1 MSTPSRSSLRRI
13 GALMVIPVIMLL
25 GACGMKT
32 DLTIHGD
39 TVDQTVLMW
48 DSSDQMSEADCSE
61 DGMSDAGV
69 NPAEDAPEGVDVK
82 YTFTK
87 HDGHPAC
94 EIKATNI
101 PLSQFDGKGGQSS
114 QGAASEGAIKITHEN
129 GQYDFTM
136 PLGEM
141 DDSQQQQM
149 KQSGVEVSVS
159 VTFPGKVT
167 EASGN
172 AEKKGSTVT
181 WADVLDEKGSLHA
194 VGEDSAGLLGGSVA
208 GVPWLW
214 IIVGG
219 AVVLVVVIVVVIL
232 VARSGK
238 KKKKKSAAPG
248 GYPGQPMGYA
258 QPGQQPYNPQQQPG
272 YPQQGA
278 QPGYPQQQYPGQPG
292 QNPQQGYNPN
302 GQPGQPGQ
310 QPYNPNGQY

>member
-39 TVDQTVLMW
+39 TVDQTVLIW
-48 DSSDQMSEADCSE
+48 DSSDQMSEADCSK
-61 DGMSDAGV
+61 DSMSDAGV
-69 NPAEDAPEGVDVK
+69 SQAKDAQ

-101 PLSQFDGKGGQSS
+101 PLSQFDGKGGQSG
-114 QGAASEGAIKITHEN
+114 QDAAEGAIKITHEN

-181 WADVLDEKGSLHA
+181 WANVLDEKGSLHA
-194 VGEDSAGLLGGSVA
+194 VGKDSAGLF

-214 IIVGG
+214 IIVGA
-219 AVVLVVVIVVVIL
+219 AVVLVVIIVVVII
-232 VARSGK
+232 VVKSG
-238 KKKKKSAAPG
+238 KKKSAAPG

-258 QPGQQPYNPQQQPG
+258 QPGQQPYNPQQ
-272 YPQQGA
+272 GA
-278 QPGYPQQQYPGQPG
+278 QPGYPQQYPGQPG
-292 QNPQQGYNPN
+292 QSPQQGYNPN

-310 QPYNPNGQY
+310 PGQQGYNPNGQY

>member
-13 GALMVIPVIMLL
+13 GALVIIPMIMLL

-69 NPAEDAPEGVDVK
+69 NPAKDAPEGVDVK

-172 AEKKGSTVT
+172 AEKKGNTVT

-194 VGEDSAGLLGGSVA
+194 VGKDSAGLF

-219 AVVLVVVIVVVIL
+219 AVVLVVIIVVVIL
-232 VARSGK
+232 VAKSG
-238 KKKKKSAAPG
+238 KKKSAAPG

-258 QPGQQPYNPQQQPG
+258 QPGQQPYN
-272 YPQQGA
+272 PQQGA

-310 QPYNPNGQY
+310 PGQQGY

>member
-39 TVDQTVLMW
+39 TVDQTVLIW
-48 DSSDQMSEADCSE
+48 DSSDQMSEADCSK
-61 DGMSDAGV
+61 DSMSDAGV
-69 NPAEDAPEGVDVK
+69 SQAKDAQ

-101 PLSQFDGKGGQSS
+101 PLSQFDGKGGQSG
-114 QGAASEGAIKITHEN
+114 QDAAEGAIKITHEN

-181 WADVLDEKGSLHA
+181 WANVLDEKGSLHA
-194 VGEDSAGLLGGSVA
+194 VGKDSAGLF

-219 AVVLVVVIVVVIL
+219 AVVLVVIIVVVIL
-232 VARSGK
+232 VAKSG
-238 KKKKKSAAPG
+238 KKKSAAPG

-258 QPGQQPYNPQQQPG
+258 QPGQQPYNPQQ
-272 YPQQGA
+272 GA
-278 QPGYPQQQYPGQPG
+278 QPGYPQQYPGQPG

-310 QPYNPNGQY
+310 PGQQGYNPNGQY

>member
-1 MSTPSRSSLRRI
+1 MSTPSCSSLRRI
-13 GALMVIPVIMLL
+13 GVLVIIPMIMLL

-32 DLTIHGD
+32 DLKIHD
-39 TVDQTVLMW
+39 DKVDMTTFMW
-48 DSSDQMSEADCSE
+48 DSTDQLTKDSCSE
-61 DGMSDAGV
+61 SSHSQTNIPKGTKV
-69 NPAEDAPEGVDVK
+69 TYN
-82 YTFTK
+82 FTEHDSE
-87 HDGHPAC
+87 HDGHPSC
-94 EIKATNI
+94 EMKATDI
-101 PLSQFDGKGGQSS
+101 PLSQFDGKGGQSGS
-114 QGAASEGAIKITHEN
+114 SGEAIKITHEN
-129 GQYDFTM
+129 GHYDVTV

-181 WADVLDEKGSLHA
+181 WANVLDEKGSLHA
-194 VGEDSAGLLGGSVA
+194 VGKDSAGLF

-214 IIVGG
+214 IIVGA
-219 AVVLVVVIVVVIL
+219 AVVLVVIIVVVII
-232 VARSGK
+232 VAKSG
-238 KKKKKSAAPG
+238 KKKSAAPG

-258 QPGQQPYNPQQQPG
+258 QPGQQPYNPQQ
-272 YPQQGA
+272 GA
-278 QPGYPQQQYPGQPG
+278 QPGYPQQYPGQPG

-310 QPYNPNGQY
+310 PGQQGYNPNGQY

>member
-13 GALMVIPVIMLL
+13 GALVIIPMIMLL

-39 TVDQTVLMW
+39 TVDRTVLMW

-61 DGMSDAGV
+61 EGMSDAEL

-101 PLSQFDGKGGQSS
+101 PLSQFDGKGGQSG
-114 QGAASEGAIKITHEN
+114 QDAAEGAIKITHEN

-181 WADVLDEKGSLHA
+181 WANVLDEKGSLHA
-194 VGEDSAGLLGGSVA
+194 VGKDSAGLF

-214 IIVGG
+214 IIVGA
-219 AVVLVVVIVVVIL
+219 AVVLVVIIVVVII
-232 VARSGK
+232 VAKSG
-238 KKKKKSAAPG
+238 KKKSAAPG

-258 QPGQQPYNPQQQPG
+258 QPGQQPYNPQQ
-272 YPQQGA
+272 GA
-278 QPGYPQQQYPGQPG
+278 QPGYPQQYPGQPG
-292 QNPQQGYNPN
+292 QSPQQGYNPN

-310 QPYNPNGQY
+310 PGQQGYNPNGQY

>member
-13 GALMVIPVIMLL
+13 SALMVIPVIMLL

-39 TVDQTVLMW
+39 TVDQTVLIW
-48 DSSDQMSEADCSE
+48 DSSDQMSEADCSK
-61 DGMSDAGV
+61 DSMSDAGV
-69 NPAEDAPEGVDVK
+69 SQAKDAQ

-101 PLSQFDGKGGQSS
+101 PLSQFDGKGGQSG
-114 QGAASEGAIKITHEN
+114 QDAAEGAIKSTHEN

-181 WADVLDEKGSLHA
+181 WANVLDEKGSLHA
-194 VGEDSAGLLGGSVA
+194 VGKDSAGLF

-214 IIVGG
+214 IIVGA
-219 AVVLVVVIVVVIL
+219 AVVLVVIIVVVII
-232 VARSGK
+232 VAKSG
-238 KKKKKSAAPG
+238 KKKSAAPG

-258 QPGQQPYNPQQQPG
+258 QPGQQPYNPQQ
-272 YPQQGA
+272 GA
-278 QPGYPQQQYPGQPG
+278 QPGYPQQYPGQPG

-310 QPYNPNGQY
+310 PGQQGYNPNGQY

>member
-13 GALMVIPVIMLL
+13 SALMVIPVIMLL

-39 TVDQTVLMW
+39 TVDQTVLIW
-48 DSSDQMSEADCSE
+48 DSSDQMSEADCSK
-61 DGMSDAGV
+61 DSMSDAGV
-69 NPAEDAPEGVDVK
+69 SQAKDAQ

-101 PLSQFDGKGGQSS
+101 PLSQFDGKGGQSG
-114 QGAASEGAIKITHEN
+114 QDAAEGAIKITHEN

-181 WADVLDEKGSLHA
+181 WANVLEEKGSLHA
-194 VGEDSAGLLGGSVA
+194 VGKDSAGLF

-214 IIVGG
+214 IIVGA
-219 AVVLVVVIVVVIL
+219 AVVLVVIIVVVII
-232 VARSGK
+232 VAKSG
-238 KKKKKSAAPG
+238 KKKSAAPG

-258 QPGQQPYNPQQQPG
+258 QPGQQPYNPQQ
-272 YPQQGA
+272 GA
-278 QPGYPQQQYPGQPG
+278 QPGYPQQYPGQPG

-310 QPYNPNGQY
+310 PGQQGYNPNGQY

>member
-13 GALMVIPVIMLL
+13 SALMVIPVIMLL

-39 TVDQTVLMW
+39 TVDQTVLIW
-48 DSSDQMSEADCSE
+48 DSSDQMSEADCSK
-61 DGMSDAGV
+61 DSMSDAGV
-69 NPAEDAPEGVDVK
+69 SQAKDAQ

-101 PLSQFDGKGGQSS
+101 PLSQFDGKGGQSG
-114 QGAASEGAIKITHEN
+114 QDAAEGAIKITHEN

-149 KQSGVEVSVS
+149 KQSGVEASVS
-159 VTFPGKVT
+159 ITFPGKVT

-181 WADVLDEKGSLHA
+181 WANVLDEKGSLHA
-194 VGEDSAGLLGGSVA
+194 VGKDSAGLF

-214 IIVGG
+214 IIVGA
-219 AVVLVVVIVVVIL
+219 AVVLVVIIVVVII
-232 VARSGK
+232 VAKSGK
-238 KKKKKSAAPG
+238 KKSAAPGAPG

-258 QPGQQPYNPQQQPG
+258 QPGQQPYNPQQPG

-292 QNPQQGYNPN
+292 QQGYNPN
-302 GQPGQPGQ
+302 GPH
-310 QPYNPNGQY
+310 

>member
-39 TVDQTVLMW
+39 TVDQTVLIW
-48 DSSDQMSEADCSE
+48 DSSDQMSEADCSK
-61 DGMSDAGV
+61 DSMSDAGV
-69 NPAEDAPEGVDVK
+69 SQAKDAQ

-101 PLSQFDGKGGQSS
+101 PLSQFDGKGGQSG
-114 QGAASEGAIKITHEN
+114 QDAAEGAIKITHEN

-181 WADVLDEKGSLHA
+181 WANVLDEKGSLHA
-194 VGEDSAGLLGGSVA
+194 VGKDSAGLF

-214 IIVGG
+214 IIVGA
-219 AVVLVVVIVVVIL
+219 AVVLVVIIVVVII
-232 VARSGK
+232 VAKSGK
-238 KKKKKSAAPG
+238 KKSVAPG

-258 QPGQQPYNPQQQPG
+258 QPGQQPYNPQQ
-272 YPQQGA
+272 GA
-278 QPGYPQQQYPGQPG
+278 QPGYPQQYPGQPG
-292 QNPQQGYNPN
+292 QSPQQGYNPN

-310 QPYNPNGQY
+310 PGQQGYNPNGQY

>member
-13 GALMVIPVIMLL
+13 GALVIIPMIMLL
-25 GACGMKT
+25 GACGTKY

-39 TVDQTVLMW
+39 TVDQTILMW
-48 DSSDQMSEADCSE
+48 DSKDQMTEDNCSKE
-61 DGMSDAGV
+61 GMASAGV
-69 NPAEDAPEGVDVK
+69 NPADDVPEGVDVK
-82 YTFTK
+82 YTFTD

-101 PLSQFDGKGGQSS
+101 PLSQFDGKGGQAGQSDS
-114 QGAASEGAIKITHEN
+114 PGSIKITHEN
-129 GQYDFTM
+129 GHYDVTM

-141 DDSQQQQM
+141 DASQREQM
-149 KQSGVEVSVS
+149 TQLYGEMEVSIS
-159 VTFPGKVT
+159 ITFPGKVT

-172 AEKKGSTVT
+172 AEKKGNIVT
-181 WADVLDEKGSLHA
+181 WNDVLDEKGSLHA

-214 IIVGG
+214 IIVG
-219 AVVLVVVIVVVIL
+219 AAAVLVVIIVVVII
-232 VARSGK
+232 VAKSGK
-238 KKKKKSAAPG
+238 KKSAAPGAPG

-258 QPGQQPYNPQQQPG
+258 QPGQQPYNPQQPG

-292 QNPQQGYNPN
+292 QQGYNPN
-302 GQPGQPGQ
+302 GPH
-310 QPYNPNGQY
+310 

>member
-1 MSTPSRSSLRRI
+1 MSTPSCSSLRRI
-13 GALMVIPVIMLL
+13 GALVIIPMIMLL
-25 GACGMKT
+25 GACGTKY

-39 TVDQTVLMW
+39 TVDQTILMW
-48 DSSDQMSEADCSE
+48 DSKDQMTEDNCSKE
-61 DGMSDAGV
+61 GMASAGV
-69 NPAEDAPEGVDVK
+69 NPADDVPEGVDVK
-82 YTFTK
+82 YTFTD

-101 PLSQFDGKGGQSS
+101 PLSQFDGKGGQSG
-114 QGAASEGAIKITHEN
+114 QDAAEGAIKITHEN

-141 DDSQQQQM
+141 DASQREQM
-149 KQSGVEVSVS
+149 TQLYGEMEVSIS
-159 VTFPGKVT
+159 ITFPGKVT

-172 AEKKGSTVT
+172 AEKKGNIVT
-181 WADVLDEKGSLHA
+181 WNDVLDEKGSLHA

-214 IIVGG
+214 IIVG
-219 AVVLVVVIVVVIL
+219 AAAVLVVIIVVVII
-232 VARSGK
+232 VAKSGK
-238 KKKKKSAAPG
+238 KKSAAPGAPG

-258 QPGQQPYNPQQQPG
+258 QPGQQPYNPQQPG

-292 QNPQQGYNPN
+292 QQGYNPN
-302 GQPGQPGQ
+302 GPH
-310 QPYNPNGQY
+310 

>member
-13 GALMVIPVIMLL
+13 SALMVIPVIMLL

-39 TVDQTVLMW
+39 TVDQTVLIW
-48 DSSDQMSEADCSE
+48 DSSDQMSEADCSK
-61 DGMSDAGV
+61 DSMSDAGV
-69 NPAEDAPEGVDVK
+69 SQAKDAQ

-101 PLSQFDGKGGQSS
+101 PLSQFDGKGGQSG
-114 QGAASEGAIKITHEN
+114 QDAAEGAIKITHEN

-159 VTFPGKVT
+159 VTIPGKVT

-181 WADVLDEKGSLHA
+181 WANVLDEKGSLHA
-194 VGEDSAGLLGGSVA
+194 VGKDSAGLF

-214 IIVGG
+214 IIVGA
-219 AVVLVVVIVVVIL
+219 AVVLVVIIVVVII
-232 VARSGK
+232 VAKSG
-238 KKKKKSAAPG
+238 KKKSAAPG

-258 QPGQQPYNPQQQPG
+258 QPGQQPYNPQQ
-272 YPQQGA
+272 GA
-278 QPGYPQQQYPGQPG
+278 QPGYPQQYPGQPG

-310 QPYNPNGQY
+310 PGQQGYNPNGQY

>member
-39 TVDQTVLMW
+39 TVDQTVLIW
-48 DSSDQMSEADCSE
+48 DSSDQMSEADCSK
-61 DGMSDAGV
+61 DSMSDAGV
-69 NPAEDAPEGVDVK
+69 SQAKDAQ

-101 PLSQFDGKGGQSS
+101 PLSQFDGKGGQSG
-114 QGAASEGAIKITHEN
+114 QDAAEGAIKITHEN

-172 AEKKGSTVT
+172 AEKKGNTVT
-181 WADVLDEKGSLHA
+181 WTNVLDEKGSLHA

-214 IIVGG
+214 IIVG
-219 AVVLVVVIVVVIL
+219 AAAVLVVIIVVVII
-232 VARSGK
+232 VAKSG
-238 KKKKKSAAPG
+238 KKKSAAPG

-258 QPGQQPYNPQQQPG
+258 QPGQQPYNPQQ
-272 YPQQGA
+272 GA
-278 QPGYPQQQYPGQPG
+278 QPGYPQQYPGQPG
-292 QNPQQGYNPN
+292 QSPQQGYNPN

-310 QPYNPNGQY
+310 PGQQGYNPNGQY

>member
-39 TVDQTVLMW
+39 TVDQTVLIW
-48 DSSDQMSEADCSE
+48 DSSDQMSEADCSK
-61 DGMSDAGV
+61 DSMSDAGV
-69 NPAEDAPEGVDVK
+69 SQAKDAQ

-101 PLSQFDGKGGQSS
+101 PLSQFDGKGGQSG
-114 QGAASEGAIKITHEN
+114 QDAAEGAIKITHEN

-181 WADVLDEKGSLHA
+181 WANVLDEKGSLHA
-194 VGEDSAGLLGGSVA
+194 VGKDSAGLF

-214 IIVGG
+214 IIVGA
-219 AVVLVVVIVVVIL
+219 AVVLVVIIVVVII
-232 VARSGK
+232 VAKSG
-238 KKKKKSAAPG
+238 KKKSAAPG

-258 QPGQQPYNPQQQPG
+258 QPGQQPYNPQQ
-272 YPQQGA
+272 GA
-278 QPGYPQQQYPGQPG
+278 QPGYPQQYPGQPG

-310 QPYNPNGQY
+310 QGYNPNGQY

>member
-1 MSTPSRSSLRRI
+1 
-13 GALMVIPVIMLL
+13 MVIPVIMLL

-39 TVDQTVLMW
+39 TVDQTVLIW
-48 DSSDQMSEADCSE
+48 DSSDQMSEADCSK
-61 DGMSDAGV
+61 DSMSDAGV
-69 NPAEDAPEGVDVK
+69 SQAKDAQ

-101 PLSQFDGKGGQSS
+101 PLSQFDGKGGQSG
-114 QGAASEGAIKITHEN
+114 QDAAEGAIKITHEN

-141 DDSQQQQM
+141 DDSQQQHM

-181 WADVLDEKGSLHA
+181 WANVLDEKGSLHA
-194 VGEDSAGLLGGSVA
+194 VGKDSAGLF

-214 IIVGG
+214 IIVGA
-219 AVVLVVVIVVVIL
+219 AVVLVVIIVVVII
-232 VARSGK
+232 VAKSG
-238 KKKKKSAAPG
+238 KKKSAAPG

-258 QPGQQPYNPQQQPG
+258 QPGQQPYNPQQ
-272 YPQQGA
+272 GA
-278 QPGYPQQQYPGQPG
+278 QPGYPQQYPGQPG

-310 QPYNPNGQY
+310 PGQQGYNPNGQY

>member
-1 MSTPSRSSLRRI
+1 MSMPSRSSLRRI
-13 GALMVIPVIMLL
+13 GALVIIPMIMLL

-32 DLTIHGD
+32 DLTIHDD
-39 TVDQTVLMW
+39 TVDQTVLIW
-48 DSSDQMSEADCSE
+48 DSSDQMSEADCSK
-61 DGMSDAGV
+61 DSMSDAGV
-69 NPAEDAPEGVDVK
+69 SQAKDAK

-101 PLSQFDGKGGQSS
+101 PLSQFDGQGAQGGQAGQSGQSGSS
-114 QGAASEGAIKITHEN
+114 SVKITHEN

-141 DDSQQQQM
+141 DDSQKQQM
-149 KQSGVEVSVS
+149 TQLYGEMEVSVS
-159 VTFPGKVT
+159 VTFPGRVT

-172 AEKKGSTVT
+172 AEKKGNTVT
-181 WADVLDEKGSLHA
+181 WTNVLDEKGSLHA
-194 VGEDSAGLLGGSVA
+194 VGKDSAGLF

-219 AVVLVVVIVVVIL
+219 AVVLVVILVVVIL
-232 VARSGK
+232 VAKSGK
-238 KKKKKSAAPG
+238 KKPAAPGAPG
-248 GYPGQPMGYA
+248 GYPGQPMGYP
-258 QPGQQPYNPQQQPG
+258 QPGQQPYNPQQQQPG

-278 QPGYPQQQYPGQPG
+278 QPGYPQQQPGYPQQHPGQPG
-292 QNPQQGYNPN
+292 QNPQQPYNPN
-302 GQPGQPGQ
+302 GQPGQ